1 MKKYQLLQISLYDKI
16 ILSLLKRNI
25 LSLHE
30 AIGCLNDISTFN
42 RVHKDLT
49 KDFIMVKQKGLT
61 NTSIDKSDLEG
72 DYSE

>member
-1 MKKYQLLQISLYDKI
+1 MEKYQLLQTSLYDKI
-16 ILSLLKRNI
+16 ILSLLRKHI

-42 RVHKDLT
+42 KVHKGLT

-72 DYSE
+72 DNSE